1 MSGKIKLGIVQSAP
15 LTADLSRNVRQIVQ
29 GYRACLERGA
39 NLVIASAY
47 SLCGSGLLDLAD
59 RNSFLQQTETAIEYL
74 SQELGDTPLLLG
86 AYAPMPGLF
95 PVDIEDDEDE
105 LFDASI
111 PQLYIPR
118 HGIIVPFL
126 LENNSVTELENAD
139 VVDINGYSVYVDVD
153 NETVVIDD
161 LQPDIIVHLPTEP
174 WHAKAAHTDETE
186 RRWEADT
193 NGVPVVCVRHV
204 GTSNGELYGGGS
216 GIYLPGN
223 CTHTRLPFFESET
236 EVVSLHD
243 AGTAKA
249 LPADD
254 ELLAQAIIRGIR
266 DTVNNNAYNGVCIPL
281 DEPESALLAA
291 LSAEAMG
298 TSHVHGVTFCG
309 NTHIADSL
317 SIHATSLQLSTL
329 PEELAKAAN
338 ISKTDIL
345 NARLQNT
352 LLTTYA
358 EQNDLMPLSAITRHD
373 LMMNNF
379 VLYGNAGGYLAPLG
393 NLYCMDTYLLSKY
406 FSEKYASLF
415 GTLKEPAHPEQDRI
429 IHELADKNI
438 AANQLLSDYVCPFK
452 ENDVRQV
459 QRRIIASAQKRT
471 QIPTVLYVDE
481 ASQRKAYPLNHRL
494 ND

>member
-1 MSGKIKLGIVQSAP
+1 MSGKIKLGIIQNAP
-15 LTADLSRNVRQIVQ
+15 LTADLNQNVRLIVQ

-39 NLVIASAY
+39 DMVIASAY

-59 RNSFLQQTETAIEYL
+59 RNSFLQQTETALEYL

-95 PVDIEDDEDE
+95 PVELEDDEDD
-105 LFDASI
+105 LFDATI

-139 VVDINGYSVYVDVD
+139 VVDINGLSVYVDVD

-161 LQPDIIVHLPTEP
+161 LQPDIIVHLPTDA
-174 WHAKAAHTDETE
+174 WHAKAAQTDETE

-223 CTHTRLPFFESET
+223 RTHTRFPFFEAESRS
-236 EVVSLHD
+236 VSLSA
-243 AGTAKA
+243 AGDAKA

-254 ELLAQAIIRGIR
+254 ELLTQAIIRGIR
-266 DTVNNNAYNGVCIPL
+266 DTAHNNGYYGVCVPL

-291 LSAEAMG
+291 LSVEAMG
-298 TSHVHGVTFCG
+298 KNHVHGVTFCG
-309 NTHIADSL
+309 NTHIADTL
-317 SIHATSLQLSTL
+317 RFHVTSLQLSTL

-338 ISKTDIL
+338 ITKTDIL

-352 LLTTYA
+352 LLSTYA
-358 EQNDLMPLSAITRHD
+358 DQNELMPLSAVTRHD

-393 NLYCMDTYLLSKY
+393 NMYCMDTYLLSKY

-415 GTLKEPAHPEQDRI
+415 GTLKEPSHPEQDRI

-438 AANQLLSDYVCPFK
+438 AANQLLSDYVCPFS

-471 QIPTVLYVDE
+471 QTPTVLYVDE
-481 ASQRKAYPLNHRL
+481 EKLRKNYPHNHRL